1 MKILTI
7 LGTRPEII
15 RLSRVIPLLDKHTEQ
30 TIVHTGQNYDYELD
44 KVFFETLGLRAP
56 DHYLGAK
63 GSYGEQIG
71 AIGKGL
77 EQIFAKHKFDRFLVL
92 GDTNSSLGAIFAKRA
107 MVPVYHMEAGNR
119 SFDDRTPEE
128 VNRRIIDHISDV
140 LLPYTEN
147 SRRYLIQEGI
157 HPGRI
162 YVTGNPIYEV
172 LNYYRPQIDASSI
185 LPDLGLEI
193 GKYFLVTMHRA
204 ENVDILERLSTFC
217 DVFQALS
224 RLYNVPVVVSTH
236 PRLKSRLESIGNN
249 IGKSNT
255 ATGDVRFLKP
265 FNFFQ
270 FINLQLN
277 SLATLTDSGTVQ
289 EECAILGVKNLT
301 IRDATERPETLECGT
316 NIITGCDEKRI
327 LKMMEMVISCDSQK
341 RAPTEYL
348 ESNVSESTVN
358 ILLSHRRFKHLL

>member
-15 RLSRVIPLLDKHTEQ
+15 RLSRVIPLLDKHAEQ
-30 TIVHTGQNYDYELD
+30 TIVHTGQNYDYGLD
-44 KVFFETLGLRAP
+44 KVFFETFALRAP

-92 GDTNSSLGAIFAKRA
+92 GDTNSSLGAIFAKQA

-147 SRRYLIQEGI
+147 SRRYLIEEGI
-157 HPGRI
+157 NPGRI

-172 LNYYRPQIDASSI
+172 LNYYRPQIDSSNI
-185 LPDLGLEI
+185 LPELNLEP

-204 ENVDILERLSTFC
+204 ENVDVPSRLETFC
-217 DVFQALS
+217 NTFRALS
-224 RLYNVPVVVSTH
+224 QRYQVPVIVSTH
-236 PRLKSRLESIGNN
+236 PRLKNRLDGLDAQIETN
-249 IGKSNT
+249 KD
-255 ATGDVRFLKP
+255 ADVRFLNP

-289 EECAILGVKNLT
+289 EECAILGIKNLT

-316 NIITGCDEKRI
+316 NIITGCDQKQI
-327 LKMMEMVISCDSQK
+327 LKMMEMILSTDTQK
-341 RAPTEYL
+341 RAPIEYL
-348 ESNVSESTVN
+348 EKNVSENMVN
-358 ILLSHRRFKHLL
+358 ILLSHRRFMHLL